1 MGTRRN
7 NRGFIVRTPPYST
20 LKVTQRQDAI
30 GVIDTLEI
38 STKDKVQLSTLSD
51 HTSESLIIGVT
62 EHVSGH
68 WAHVITF
75 LVALDDVGTFTCIVY
90 IHIGQCNIYQTL

>member
-1 MGTRRN
+1 M
-7 NRGFIVRTPPYST
+7 
-20 LKVTQRQDAI
+20 TQRQDAI
-30 GVIDTLEI
+30 GVNTDTLEI

-75 LVALDDVGTFTCIVY
+75 LVALDDVGTFTCVVY

>member
-1 MGTRRN
+1 M
-7 NRGFIVRTPPYST
+7 
-20 LKVTQRQDAI
+20 TQRQDAT

-75 LVALDDVGTFTCIVY
+75 LVALDDVGTFTCNTVY
-90 IHIGQCNIYQTL
+90 SERTLWAHVSSAFW